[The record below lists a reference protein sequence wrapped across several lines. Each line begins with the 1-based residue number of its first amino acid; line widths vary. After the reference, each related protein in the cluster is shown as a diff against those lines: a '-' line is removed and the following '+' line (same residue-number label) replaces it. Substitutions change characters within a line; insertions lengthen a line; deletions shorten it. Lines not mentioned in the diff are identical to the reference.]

1 LGSVEAVAKYLS
13 KSIFLFSFE
22 SNDYI
27 NNYLQPSI
35 YSTHQRYSQQRFRDL
50 LLSEYSKQLRALYE
64 LGARNFV
71 VSSVGPLGCIPEQ
84 LASANSNG
92 ISVNSVNDLVEDF
105 NGGLRELIGYLNE
118 NLSGATFVS
127 QSSSYSTVMD
137 ISMALMAVVG
147 TGSSSTTTI
156 TVEEG
161 SPQ

>member
-35 YSTHQRYSQQRFRDL
+35 YSTHQRYSQKRFRDL
-50 LLSEYSKQLRALYE
+50 LLSEYSKQLRAFYE

-71 VSSVGPLGCIPEQ
+71 VSSIGPLGFIPDQ
-84 LASANSNG
+84 LASVNSNG

-118 NLSGATFVS
+118 NLSEATFVS

-147 TGSSSTTTI
+147 TVSSSTTTI
-156 TVEEG
+156 TVE
-161 SPQ
+161 